1 MTESFMTREEL
12 VIWLRDTISA
22 ETQKPEDQ
30 IDYEFVN
37 ECMALL
43 SELITDKYN
52 LSEEEIKAQ
61 ARRITSS
68 KKTEEVK
75 KRPVKLK
82 RMVIVAIAAAIL
94 LCGALTVFAISP
106 AFRDMVMAVLNL
118 DVGDSIEHNGVT
130 YINAGEGRVY
140 SDISELVEKEGL
152 NIMYPHELPD
162 GVEITEVAYFEEEK
176 DIDICFN
183 IADISMTLQFDVKEY
198 EEYKAS
204 EEVLTFNNIDFYLHS
219 RIRNDELWY
228 SVYFIDYDNE
238 ILYSIFAND
247 KTLIFDLMKTIY

>member
-94 LCGALTVFAISP
+94 LCGALTVLAISP

-162 GVEITEVAYFEEEK
+162 GVEITEVSYFEEENCIYLYFT
-176 DIDICFN
+176 DML
-183 IADISMTLQFDVKEY
+183 ISMTIQFDVTSFDEY
-198 EEYKAS
+198 INT
-204 EEVLTFNNIDFYLHS
+204 EEVFVYNGISYYLHS
-219 RIRNDELWY
+219 RMYNNEFYYDIYIL
-228 SVYFIDYDNE
+228 DYENST
-238 ILYSIFAND
+238 IYSINSRN
-247 KTLIFDLMKTIY
+247 KPLIIELIKTIY